1 MELKNSLSQLASRA
15 SQLKDKLM
23 TEEAT
28 KNALIMPFLQ
38 ALGYD
43 VFNPL
48 EVVPEMDCDINKKKG
63 EKIDYAIIKDGEP
76 IMVIECKHW
85 QQDLDIHKAQLS
97 RYFVATKAKFGILT
111 NGIEYRVYTDL
122 VNPNLMDEIP
132 FLVFDI
138 EHLRDSQIE
147 SIKKFSKEDFDIEKI
162 MGSANELKYMTE
174 LKKLVKDIIENPTPD
189 FVKSLAKNIYSGK
202 FTENV
207 LTQFSELVRKAAASY
222 INDRIAERLNI
233 AVKTAEED
241 QKQTDTQKV
250 EIPGS
255 KKQEIVT
262 TQEEQEAYYTIKAIL
277 RAKVAGERVFM
288 RDAMSYCAIILDD
301 NNRKNICRLYFNNE
315 NNLRIE
321 FVDADGNSER
331 IHIDSI
337 DEIYNYSDRLLSIV
351 ERYL

>member
-76 IMVIECKHW
+76 IIVIECKHW

-111 NGIEYRVYTDL
+111 NGIEYRVFTDL

-174 LKKLVKDIIENPTPD
+174 LKKLIKDIIENPTPD

-262 TQEEQEAYYTIKAIL
+262 TQEEQEAYYTIKAIS

>member
-111 NGIEYRVYTDL
+111 NGIEYRVFTDL

-174 LKKLVKDIIENPTPD
+174 LKKLIKDIIENPTPD

>member
-174 LKKLVKDIIENPTPD
+174 LKKLIKDIIENPTPD

-301 NNRKNICRLYFNNE
+301 NNRKNICRLHFNNE
-315 NNLRIE
+315 NNLRIAV
-321 FVDADGNSER
+321 VDADGNSER

>member
-76 IMVIECKHW
+76 IIVIECKHW

-111 NGIEYRVYTDL
+111 NGIEYRVFTDL

-174 LKKLVKDIIENPTPD
+174 LKKLIKDIIENPTPD

-262 TQEEQEAYYTIKAIL
+262 TQEEKEAYYTIKAIL

-315 NNLRIE
+315 NNLRID

>member
-63 EKIDYAIIKDGEP
+63 EKIDYAIIKYGEP
-76 IMVIECKHW
+76 IIVIECKHW

-111 NGIEYRVYTDL
+111 NGIEYRVFTDL

-174 LKKLVKDIIENPTPD
+174 LKKLIKDIIENPTPD